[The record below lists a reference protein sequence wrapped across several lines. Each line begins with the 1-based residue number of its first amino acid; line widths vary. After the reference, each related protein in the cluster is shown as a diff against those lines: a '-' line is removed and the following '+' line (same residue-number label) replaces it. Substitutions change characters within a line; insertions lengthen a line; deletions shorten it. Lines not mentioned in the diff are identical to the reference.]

1 MGIVNYP
8 CAVLNIRGNEP
19 IVTNYEC
26 YSLHTFHRHLNLLNI
41 NFPPQLVARQYHFF
55 HFPSC
60 SSCLHFLLSFS
71 FFAKSLE
78 SYLSHSYWV
87 DALEYIDLLQKGCF
101 FCCFNCMIF
110 CKKSLNITCSFFEE
124 CKVRCHSQTVLM
136 KINGVANLCQSDS
149 SGVDSVPWISQKYI
163 Q

>member
-41 NFPPQLVARQYHFF
+41 NFPLQLVARQYHFF

-87 DALEYIDLLQKGCF
+87 DSLEYIDLLQKGCF
-101 FCCFNCMIF
+101 FAVLTAWFSVKNPLILHVA
-110 CKKSLNITCSFFEE
+110 SLKN
-124 CKVRCHSQTVLM
+124 VRWGVTVRLS
-136 KINGVANLCQSDS
+136 L
-149 SGVDSVPWISQKYI
+149 WR
-163 Q
+163 